1 MLLKDYLKRPTQED
15 YSKPPVWNGI
25 NIVPPATIPEKEKD
39 PPPIAPSTK
48 ENAVDLPK
56 PVWQQSPE
64 VKDCSAR
71 SAEQIRENNPQ
82 SVSDAY
88 KLPGSDVVERINNG
102 EDVFKILLDNK
113 YNESKHDIEKQRKAA
128 FLGELAN
135 MFGQTIASAHGARQ
149 FTPIQSK
156 VPYYN
161 EQLQRLKN
169 RRNDA
174 DINYTLSQAR
184 NDMEMKKHQQKAL
197 LDFNKQAALKQL
209 QGKIDAGLID
219 KRIAGTLKE
228 IILRADTQKEL
239 EGIKHK
245 NRLEENNENNN
256 ASMNRTVYVQT
267 QTNKRAKEAKSGR
280 ANSNESIVVSDS
292 NGNRTPVT
300 YSKEKRGAIISLYNR
315 MKKLT
320 VENPGKYGD
329 ALENVNLQVGEGGDQ
344 ASKALTIIQ
353 RRLQDFPELTDEF
366 YNIIG
371 KDNGNNVAPW
381 RNTSNNTTTA
391 PWRK

>member
-1 MLLKDYLKRPTQED
+1 MLLKDYLKRPAQED

-25 NIVPPATIPEKEKD
+25 NIVPPATILEKEKD
-39 PPPIAPSTK
+39 LPPVAPSTK

-56 PVWQQSPE
+56 PVWQQSLE
-64 VKDCSAR
+64 VKDGTAR

-88 KLPGSDVVERINNG
+88 RLPSSDVVERINNG

-113 YNESKHDIEKQRKAA
+113 YNDSKHDIEKQRKAA

-135 MFGQTIASAHGARQ
+135 LFGQTIASAHGARQ
-149 FTPIQSK
+149 FAPLQSK

-169 RRNDA
+169 QRNDA

-184 NDMEMKKHQQKAL
+184 SDAENKKYLQKIAMDKYKMDIQQGQFGEQMKLNYAKLTENVRNNLITQEQA
-197 LDFNKQAALKQL
+197 NK
-209 QGKIDAGLID
+209 
-219 KRIAGTLKE
+219 
-228 IILRADTQKEL
+228 
-239 EGIKHK
+239 
-245 NRLEENNENNN
+245 RLEELMRHNIVSEGTASYN
-256 ASMNRTVYVQT
+256 ARSTRISAQAA
-267 QTNKRAKEAKSGR
+267 QERAKKAGNGR
-280 ANSNESIVVSDS
+280 SNSNESIVVSDS